1 MRCLGTAQ
9 GLGTG
14 RGRGRGHQRASW
26 GVGQAVQVS
35 PTPQQQSRRS
45 GGKGVSQ
52 LARPLIRRPP
62 PRPGRSAC

>member
-35 PTPQQQSRRS
+35 PDPPAAEPEKRGQRCLTVSTPFDSPTS
-45 GGKGVSQ
+45 S
-52 LARPLIRRPP
+52 
-62 PRPGRSAC
+62 